1 MSRLSDFK
9 HGRGR
14 RVSRGLRVP
23 VSQVKNLRPAMSR
36 NAAFAL
42 IFCLSAGSLFAQ
54 EQPAKTTTSEKTKE
68 MFERALSRA
77 ESATAISHQIKDVFA
92 RAAKAVVKIHGV
104 DEHSEICGT
113 GFFIDPTG
121 TLYTAYTVGG
131 EAENFT
137 IEFGGKKYPA
147 RQLLADIRSGTA
159 MLKIDEATPAL
170 PIGKS
175 EQLEVATPVVSIGFP
190 LDLPETPNFGMV
202 AGFDR
207 KYLGRYFSTTHMRLN
222 LPSQRGEAGAP
233 LLNMKGEVVGI
244 VVSSL
249 ENNSAC
255 YAVPIEAAEK
265 IRGDFMRFGEA
276 RHGWIGI
283 NVSMAHQP
291 VEGSLAEMTQIMED
305 TPAARSGIKAGDIL
319 LQVGRKKVT
328 QPEDVLDASF
338 FITAGDVVPIIVM
351 RGNQKLTFSVQATM
365 HPASRTGLLL
375 AAPGTPAMNQQ
386 AIPLSLGSDVP
397 PTP

>member
-1 MSRLSDFK
+1 MSPLSGFK
-9 HGRGR
+9 R
-14 RVSRGLRVP
+14 SII
-23 VSQVKNLRPAMSR
+23 
-36 NAAFAL
+36 AL
-42 IFCLSAGSLFAQ
+42 ALTFLPGGSLLLAQ
-54 EQPAKTTTSEKTKE
+54 EQ
-68 MFERALSRA
+68 
-77 ESATAISHQIKDVFA
+77 SATAISQQVKEIFE
-92 RAAKAVVKIHGV
+92 RCAKAVVKIHGV

-131 EAENFT
+131 EAGNFT
-137 IEFGGKKYPA
+137 IEFAGKKYPA

-159 MLKIDEATPAL
+159 MLKVEVASPAL

-175 EQLEVATPVVSIGFP
+175 EGLEVATPVVAVGYP

-207 KYLGRYFSTTHMRLN
+207 KYLGRYFSTTHLRLN
-222 LPSQRGEAGAP
+222 LPTQRGEAGAP

-244 VVSSL
+244 LVSSL

-265 IRGDFMRFGEA
+265 IRSDFVRFGEA
-276 RHGWIGI
+276 RHGWVGI
-283 NVSMAHQP
+283 NVSEAPKP
-291 VEGSLAEMTQIMED
+291 VEGSCAEMAQIWEG
-305 TPAARSGIKAGDIL
+305 TPAAGSGIKPGDIL

-338 FITAGDVVPIIVM
+338 FITAGDTVPITVM
-351 RGNQKLTFSVQATM
+351 RGNQKLTFHVQADL
-365 HPASRTGLLL
+365 HPASKNVPLIASPT
-375 AAPGTPAMNQQ
+375 NQ
-386 AIPLSLGSDVP
+386 AISLKLDSEVER
-397 PTP
+397 TP

>member
-1 MSRLSDFK
+1 MSRLSGFS
-9 HGRGR
+9 GRPEFSFR
-14 RVSRGLRVP
+14 S
-23 VSQVKNLRPAMSR
+23 
-36 NAAFAL
+36 
-42 IFCLSAGSLFAQ
+42 SLFGKLLVALALLLRNDVRAE
-54 EQPAKTTTSEKTKE
+54 EQSSSSISREVKQI
-68 MFERALSRA
+68 FERS
-77 ESATAISHQIKDVFA
+77 
-92 RAAKAVVKIHGV
+92 AKAVVKIHAV
-104 DEHSEICGT
+104 DQHGELSGT

-121 TLYTAYTVGG
+121 TLYTSYSVGG
-131 EAENFT
+131 EADNFT
-137 IEFGGKKYPA
+137 VEVDGKKIPA
-147 RQLLADIRSGTA
+147 RQVLADLRSGIA
-159 MLKIDEATPAL
+159 LLKVDVATPSL
-170 PIGKS
+170 PIGRS
-175 EQLEVATPVVSIGFP
+175 NQLEVAMPVVTIGYP
-190 LDLPETPNFGMV
+190 LDLPETPNFGMI
-202 AGFDR
+202 AGLDR

-276 RHGWIGI
+276 RHGWVGI
-283 NVSMAHQP
+283 NVSMARQP
-291 VEGSLAEMTQIMED
+291 VEGSLAEMTQVMED
-305 TPAARSGIKAGDIL
+305 TPAARSGIKSGDIL

-338 FITAGDVVPIIVM
+338 FITAGDVVPVTVM
-351 RGNQKLTFSVQATM
+351 RGNQKLTFNVQATM

-386 AIPLSLGSDVP
+386 AVPLSLGSDVP

>member
-1 MSRLSDFK
+1 M
-9 HGRGR
+9 R
-14 RVSRGLRVP
+14 RAPRGLRVP
-23 VSQVKNLRPAMSR
+23 VSQVKNLRLVMSHK
-36 NAAFAL
+36 AAFAL
-42 IFCLSAGSLFAQ
+42 IFCLSAGSLFAEDQ
-54 EQPAKTTTSEKTKE
+54 SAKTSGEKTKE
-68 MFERALSRA
+68 MFERAISRA
-77 ESATAISHQIKDVFA
+77 ESATAVSQQIKDIFA

-131 EAENFT
+131 EAGNFT

-175 EQLEVATPVVSIGFP
+175 EQMEVATPVVSIGFP

-249 ENNSAC
+249 ENNAAC

-276 RHGWIGI
+276 RHGWVGI
-283 NVSMAHQP
+283 NVSMARQP
-291 VEGSLAEMTQIMED
+291 VEGSLAEMTQVMED
-305 TPAARSGIKAGDIL
+305 TPAARSGIKSGDIL

-338 FITAGDVVPIIVM
+338 FITAGDVVPITVM
-351 RGNQKLTFSVQATM
+351 RGNQKLTFNVPATM

-375 AAPGTPAMNQQ
+375 ASPGTPAMNQQ
-386 AIPLSLGSDVP
+386 AIPLSLGSDVQ